1 MYTGTLQAISNREH
15 WNQAIAIDDAAT
27 GEPVTLARA
36 ALWVCGQDD
45 PDAPLLAGSTDDGK
59 LVLSPEGFSIA
70 FAPADLSVLA
80 AGMYAVFVRVE
91 LPTGQ
96 VVQLIA
102 GELPVVE
109 GGPAW

>member
-15 WNQAIAIDDAAT
+15 WAQSVAVDDAAT
-27 GEPVTLARA
+27 GEPVALARA
-36 ALWVCGQDD
+36 ALWVCGPGA
-45 PDAPLLAGSTDDGK
+45 PDAPLLMGSTDDGK
-59 LVLSPEGFSIA
+59 LVLTPDGFDIA
-70 FAPADLSVLA
+70 FTPSDMSALG
-80 AGMYAVFVRVE
+80 AGMYAVFVRIA

-96 VVQLIA
+96 VVQLVA